1 MEKLTL
7 CIKEKD
13 ERAVVDIFFK
23 KTLEIQTTNTQE
35 WKNKA
40 TMRGVILFALFRAKS
55 QLSSSY
61 SVI

>member
-23 KTLEIQTTNTQE
+23 KNSGNTNHKHTGMEKQSNNE
-35 WKNKA
+35 RSH
-40 TMRGVILFALFRAKS
+40 TVCPI
-55 QLSSSY
+55 
-61 SVI
+61 